1 MLGMDYYLK
10 YPQHIQ
16 ALILASPA
24 LSASKWT
31 EDAEV
36 LIATLSDSVQ
46 MAITTNAENGTYDAP
61 EYQQAINEYY
71 QRFVARKLPW
81 DANMDSTFTQANEEI
96 YNHMWGPSEFTATGN
111 LKDYDR
117 TADLS
122 KIEVPT
128 LYICGEYD
136 ETRPP
141 TVQYYQSLTPG
152 SKFMMIENAA
162 HVTMHD
168 NPQRD
173 IEVISRFLDEMDLRS
188 GK

>member
-46 MAITTNAENGTYDAP
+46 MAITTNVENGTYDAP

-96 YNHMWGPSEFTATGN
+96 YNHMWGPSEFTATGT
-111 LKDYDR
+111 LKKYDITSR
-117 TADLS
+117 LAEIRIPCLFIT
-122 KIEVPT
+122 
-128 LYICGEYD
+128 GEFD
-136 ETRPP
+136 EARPS
-141 TVQYYQSLTPG
+141 TVQYFHTMVSR
-152 SKFMMIENAA
+152 SKFEIIKDAGHA
-162 HVTMHD
+162 TMHD
-168 NPQRD
+168 NVRQNIKVIRDFLID
-173 IEVISRFLDEMDLRS
+173 IES
-188 GK
+188 K